1 MITHV
6 KDCSSWKI
14 ILVDREALN
23 AIRNISLA
31 LCVDCVHLQ
40 RDCDS
45 IDTLSDESD
54 TKLRFWCEEHVSLLK
69 FDKYFPRW
77 LGAAAK
83 TKLCSNFAGIL
94 SHLQSH
100 HTKLVYG
107 GAFQFPPLRGER
119 EWGERYRWNDPEKSA
134 IFCARQ
140 LDGVCGEAAA
150 CCQQVRI
157 FSPSNSPSSSFPA
170 LTSFYSL
177 LSSIQ

>member
-1 MITHV
+1 MLPKIFYYILYVGMITHV

-23 AIRNISLA
+23 AIWNISLA

-54 TKLRFWCEEHVSLLK
+54 TELRFWCEEHVSLLK

-100 HTKLVYG
+100 HTKLVYWR
-107 GAFQFPPLRGER
+107 AFQFPPLRGER
-119 EWGERYRWNDPEKSA
+119 G
-134 IFCARQ
+134 
-140 LDGVCGEAAA
+140 
-150 CCQQVRI
+150 
-157 FSPSNSPSSSFPA
+157 
-170 LTSFYSL
+170 
-177 LSSIQ
+177 